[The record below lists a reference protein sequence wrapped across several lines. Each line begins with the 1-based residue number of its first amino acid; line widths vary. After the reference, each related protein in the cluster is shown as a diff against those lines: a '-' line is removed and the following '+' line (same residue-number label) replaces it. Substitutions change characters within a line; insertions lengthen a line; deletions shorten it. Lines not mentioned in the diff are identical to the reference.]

1 MFSFRRL
8 LNFVNKLCCNYHEY
22 QTQKVIFFSAVVFSS
37 VMPKT
42 YPLVGMLNGQRS
54 SSIIRIFGVS
64 EWPLFELSSACSD
77 NRGCTV
83 STSTWNVTLI

>member
-37 VMPKT
+37 VMPKN
-42 YPLVGMLNGQRS
+42 YPLVGMLNGQK
-54 SSIIRIFGVS
+54 IILDYLNFRHIRMT
-64 EWPLFELSSACSD
+64 LSL
-77 NRGCTV
+77 T
-83 STSTWNVTLI
+83 